1 MPRRTIRLNVNAD
14 ERLQSAVKLRGYANP
29 SAFLRAAMDH
39 ELNGRE
45 ETMLGAEE
53 RPATSMDQIS
63 REISRLGRAHQFLFA
78 LVGSLAKVL
87 LTCIPEPG
95 AEAMEVAVTR
105 AKGRHVRLLKSAGQE
120 IVGESP
126 SALEELVNHGER

>member
-1 MPRRTIRLNVNAD
+1 
-14 ERLQSAVKLRGYANP
+14 
-29 SAFLRAAMDH
+29 MDH

-87 LTCIPEPG
+87 FDLHS
-95 AEAMEVAVTR
+95 R
-105 AKGRHVRLLKSAGQE
+105 AGCRGNGSRRDK
-120 IVGESP
+120 
-126 SALEELVNHGER
+126 GERASRPIAEERRPGGRRRRWRSW